1 MENHQAMVEMTS
13 RRDARLL
20 MEVALG
26 REPADLVLRNAR
38 LVNVYSG
45 EILEDSW
52 VALKGEWIAAVGRGE
67 KDLPPADESRDLGG
81 RTVIPGLVES
91 HTHLVWYFSM
101 HQFLPH
107 AMWGGTTTIIT
118 ESLETY
124 PIMGREGVLAFLDS
138 FRDQPVKLFATLPAN
153 VSISRRARGVPRE
166 VVRELLRRPE
176 VLGMGETYWQALLQ
190 DPAAVLP
197 NLEETLRAGKTLE
210 GHSAGARGAKLCA
223 YTACGMTSCHE
234 PIDAQQVMERLRL
247 GYHVM
252 IREGS
257 IRRDLAAISELSGSD
272 IDTRRLIL
280 VTDGISPRDLLEKG
294 YMQYLVQKAVDTG
307 WDPVTAVQMATVNP
321 AEHFGLGAVLGGIA
335 PGRQADL
342 AVIPDE
348 HTIAPETVIS
358 RGRVVVDDQRLL
370 CDPRP
375 HVYPE
380 ACRRTIRL
388 AGPLAAEDFEV
399 PCSRPDRVRVR
410 VMELI
415 TDLVTREAHLDLP
428 VKEGR
433 VTVDLQEDVVKVAA
447 IDRTFTP
454 GRRFTGFVKGFGL
467 RRGAVACSA
476 AWDSS
481 DIIVV
486 GADDG
491 DMALAVNRIAE
502 MGGGCVAAA
511 GGRVAAEVP
520 MPVFGIISTEPV
532 EILASQLNAFNR
544 AAARLG
550 ARSSDPML
558 TLVTLTGAAIPY
570 LRICEE
576 GLVNLK
582 DGRTLTLF
590 VDMPDAS

>member
-1 MENHQAMVEMTS
+1 MENHQALVEMTS

-20 MEVALG
+20 MNVALG
-26 REPADLVLRNAR
+26 KEPADLVLRDAR

-45 EILEDSW
+45 EVLDDSW
-52 VALKGEWIAAVGRGE
+52 VAIKGEWVAAVGRGE
-67 KDLPPADESRDLGG
+67 KDLPPAEENRDMGG
-81 RTVIPGLVES
+81 RTLIPGFIES
-91 HTHLVWYFSM
+91 HTHLVWYFSL

-138 FRDQPVKLFATLPAN
+138 FRDQPIKLFATLPAN

-190 DPAAVLP
+190 DPDAVLP
-197 NLEETLRAGKTLE
+197 NLEETLCAAKTLE

-234 PIDAQQVMERLRL
+234 PIDAGQVMERLRL

-257 IRRDLAAISELSGSD
+257 IRRDLAAISELSSRS

-280 VTDGISPRDLLEKG
+280 VTDGVSPGDLLEKG
-294 YMQYLVQKAVDTG
+294 YMQYLVQKAIDNG
-307 WDPVTAVQMATVNP
+307 WDPVTAVQMATLNA

-342 AVIPDE
+342 VVIPDE
-348 HTIAPETVIS
+348 RTIAPETVVS
-358 RGRVVVDDQRLL
+358 RGRVVVDEQRLL

-388 AGPLAAEDFEV
+388 GGPLAAEDFAV
-399 PCSRPDRVRVR
+399 PCRRPESVHVR

-415 TDLVTREAHLDLP
+415 TDLVTRETHLALP
-428 VKEGR
+428 VADGCVQR
-433 VTVDLQEDVVKVAA
+433 DPRQDVIKAVA
-447 IDRTFTP
+447 IDRTFEP
-454 GRRFTGFVKGFGL
+454 GKRFVGFVKGFGL
-467 RRGAVACSA
+467 RKGAVACSA

-502 MGGGCVAAA
+502 LGGGCVAAA
-511 GGRVAAEVP
+511 AGRVTAEVP

-532 EILASQLNAFNR
+532 EILASQLKAFNR
-544 AAARLG
+544 AATGLG
-550 ARSSDPML
+550 AHSSDPML

-582 DGRTLTLF
+582 DNRTLPLF
-590 VDMPDAS
+590 VD

>member
-1 MENHQAMVEMTS
+1 MEKHQALVEMTS
-13 RRDARLL
+13 RRDTRLL
-20 MEVALG
+20 MQVALG
-26 REPADLVLRNAR
+26 EEPADLVLKNAR

-45 EILEDSW
+45 EILDDRW
-52 VALKGEWIAAVGRGE
+52 VAVKGEWIAAVGRGE
-67 KDLPPADESRDLGG
+67 KDLPPADESRDVGG
-81 RTVIPGLVES
+81 RTVIPGLIES
-91 HTHLVWYFSM
+91 HTHLVWYFSL

-107 AMWGGTTTIIT
+107 AMWSGTTAIIT

-138 FRDQPVKLFATLPAN
+138 FRDQPIKMFATLPAN
-153 VSISRRARGVPRE
+153 ISISRRARGIARE
-166 VVRELLRRPE
+166 VTRELLQRPE

-190 DPAAVLP
+190 DPGAVLP
-197 NLEETLRAGKTLE
+197 NLEETLLCGKTLE
-210 GHSAGARGAKLCA
+210 GHSAGARGAKLAA
-223 YTACGMTSCHE
+223 YTACGITSCHE

-247 GYHVM
+247 GYYVM

-257 IRRDLAAISELSGSD
+257 IRRDLAAISELSARD

-280 VTDGISPRDLLEKG
+280 VTDGVSPKDLLEKG
-294 YMQYLVQKAVDTG
+294 YMQYLVQKAIDCG
-307 WDPVTAVQMATVNP
+307 WNAVTAVQMATVNA
-321 AEHFGLGAVLGGIA
+321 AERFGLGAVMGGIA

-342 AVIPDE
+342 VIIPDE
-348 HTIAPETVIS
+348 RTIAPQTVIS
-358 RGRVVVDDQRLL
+358 RGRVVVDNQRLL

-375 HVYPE
+375 HVYPQ
-380 ACRRTIRL
+380 ACRQTIRL
-388 AGPLAAEDFEV
+388 PGPMAAADFAV
-399 PCSRPDRVRVR
+399 PCHRPDRVRVR

-415 TDLVTREAHLDLP
+415 TDLVTRETHLDLP
-428 VKEGR
+428 VAAGC
-433 VTVDLQEDVVKVAA
+433 VQIDLPEDVIKAAA
-447 IDRTFTP
+447 IDRTFEP
-454 GRRFTGFVKGFGL
+454 GKRFVGFIKGFGL
-467 RRGAVACSA
+467 KKGAVACSA

-502 MGGGCVAAA
+502 LGGGCVAAA

-532 EILASQLNAFNR
+532 EILASQLDAFNR
-544 AAARLG
+544 AASRLG

-582 DGRTLTLF
+582 DDTTLPLF
-590 VDMPDAS
+590 VA